1 MSKLELRDV
10 AKSYEIS
17 AERVR
22 AVDGVTL
29 TLEPGELVAIYGPS
43 GSGKS
48 TLLMLAAG
56 LLEADRGQVLFG
68 GVDVGRLP
76 ARARAA
82 HRLSLGFVF
91 QTFQLMPGVSAVDNA
106 TLKLLAEGWKP
117 GRARE
122 QALGWLELV
131 GLEGRSHHPPE
142 RMSMGERQR
151 VAIARALANEPRLIL
166 ADEPTGNLDTARGR
180 EILELLSRIARE
192 RQVGVLLATHD
203 PEAARVADR
212 VFELRDGQLR
222 DRGTSRDD
230 ERPVE
235 RDRTAT

>member
-1 MSKLELRDV
+1 MSRLELRDV
-10 AKSYEIS
+10 AKSYDVG
-17 AERVR
+17 AQRVR
-22 AVDGVTL
+22 AVDGVSL

-56 LLEADRGQVLFG
+56 LLEPDRGQIVFG
-68 GVDVGRLP
+68 GEDIGRLP
-76 ARARAA
+76 QRERAA

-91 QTFQLMPGVSAVDNA
+91 QTFQLMPGVSATDNA

-122 QALGWLELV
+122 QALRWLEVV
-131 GLEGRSHHPPE
+131 GLDRRSDQPPE
-142 RMSMGERQR
+142 RLSMGERQR

-166 ADEPTGNLDTARGR
+166 ADEPTGSLDTARSR

-192 RQVGVLLATHD
+192 RRVGVLLATHD
-203 PEAARVADR
+203 PEAARFADR
-212 VFELRDGQLR
+212 VFDLRDGQLR
-222 DRGTSRDD
+222 DRVVAHTD
-230 ERPVE
+230 E